1 MRTLTSVPTLV
12 ESPFIIV
19 KIGDFTFGNVS
30 KTRSGNTLNVTFP
43 EYMKSVEVVKIN
55 GEVNTYTIQL
65 EYPIT
70 KGRDPNLI
78 DYVFSSVSSSRKL
91 IISYGDWNSPSF
103 IYKEEEC
110 LITNVRSNVDFNSP
124 KITYT
129 ISCVSDAKGLQSI
142 NYTFGPKT
150 KRKPSDII
158 LNELLFNP
166 EYGFSDIFTGM
177 STRAKVIEYG
187 LIASDDKPVDIPAK
201 ANCSPWD
208 YLTYVI
214 GFMIPEDTPSNVI
227 TGTGFYRLSV
237 IDDNKNELNGSYFK
251 VTKVST
257 QSNVVIDDTTTN
269 SVIDMGSYE
278 LDVGYPTNNFVTSFS
293 LDNDEQWSILYNTAN
308 KANVRNYS
316 YKITSTGQLK
326 RDYSPTLTRIST
338 WEGTTAADKSW
349 WTSVTQFPLKAT
361 ITLKGLVRPTM
372 LMSYVKLNVV
382 FYGQKHIS
390 SGYYIIEKQTDRVDG
405 SGYKTTLNL
414 LRVKGDT
421 ISEKEVTVRN
431 NKTDPATGFNL
442 ANNSG
447 NGVSWDTDGKT
458 TFRQQA
464 DEFYGVDRFT
474 PIDRSKANDFYNI
487 SRFNPVNKD
496 NDFYNTSR
504 FNDTNTQSNKRTQTS
519 TSFNSGIQTPDM
531 NNTSTK
537 KKGGLSQR

>member
-30 KTRSGNTLNVTFP
+30 KTRAGNTLNVTFP
-43 EYMKSVEVVKIN
+43 EYMKSVEVVKVN

-70 KGRDPNLI
+70 KGQDPNLI

-103 IYKEEEC
+103 IYKEEET
-110 LITNVRSNVDFNSP
+110 LITNVRSSVDFNSP
-124 KITYT
+124 RITYI
-129 ISCVSDAKGLQSI
+129 ISCVSDAKGLQSV
-142 NYTFGPKT
+142 NYTFGPKP
-150 KRKPSDII
+150 KRKPSDVI
-158 LNELLFNP
+158 LYELLNNP

-177 STRAKVIEYG
+177 SSTSKVIEHH

-208 YLTYVI
+208 YLTYLV
-214 GFMIPEDTPSNVI
+214 GFMIPEGTPENVVA
-227 TGTGFYRLSV
+227 GTGFYRLSV
-237 IDDNKNELNGSYFK
+237 IDDNKNELNGSYFR
-251 VTKVST
+251 VTKVSL
-257 QSNVVIDDTTTN
+257 NDNIVIDDTPTN

-278 LDVGYPTNNFVTSFS
+278 LDVGYPTNNFITSFS

-308 KANVRNYS
+308 KANVKNYS
-316 YKITSTGQLK
+316 YKITNTGGLQK
-326 RDYSPTLTRIST
+326 SYSPSLTRISS
-338 WEGTTAADKSW
+338 WEGTTAADKAW
-349 WTSVTQFPLKAT
+349 WTAVTEFPLKAT
-361 ITLKGLVRPTM
+361 LTLKGLVRPTM

-390 SGYYIIEKQTDRVDG
+390 SGYYIIEKQTDRVD
-405 SGYKTTLNL
+405 SNGYKTTLNL

-442 ANNSG
+442 AFNSG
-447 NGVSWDTDGKT
+447 NGVSWDTDGRTTYKGQESTYYNNDAIVINKKT
-458 TFRQQA
+458 LTKSGHKR
-464 DEFYGVDRFT
+464 
-474 PIDRSKANDFYNI
+474 K
-487 SRFNPVNKD
+487 K
-496 NDFYNTSR
+496 
-504 FNDTNTQSNKRTQTS
+504 QSVS
-519 TSFNSGIQTPDM
+519 SNSGIQTPNM
-531 NNTSTK
+531 NNTNINISNQ
-537 KKGGLSQR
+537 GGL